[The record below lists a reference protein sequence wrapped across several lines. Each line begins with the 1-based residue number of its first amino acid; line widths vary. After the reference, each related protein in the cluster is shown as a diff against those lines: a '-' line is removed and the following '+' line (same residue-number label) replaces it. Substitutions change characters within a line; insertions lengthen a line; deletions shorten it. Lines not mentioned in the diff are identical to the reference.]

1 MRMAPF
7 LLEWGQGLV
16 GFKAQ
21 SDGVCSGEF
30 VEKRRG
36 RDEPVQRTFVRL
48 TPRVR
53 PSPQRFERK
62 ARDCI
67 RSVRHGF
74 FPPNEGQRGQFL
86 SLTLGSFV
94 FGMRGGTGNGAWRE
108 HMFSHGD
115 LGMSQ
120 LLKWRVGA
128 SANADDRGFKQTK
141 AGIEVNGRFGGAGW
155 GSVGCPVCNRRRE
168 TNVGRG

>member
-7 LLEWGQGLV
+7 LLEWGQGFV

-21 SDGVCSGEF
+21 SDGVRAGEF

-53 PSPQRFERK
+53 PSPQRFERE

-67 RSVRHGF
+67 RSVRHGIF
-74 FPPNEGQRGQFL
+74 SPNEGQRGQFL

-108 HMFSHGD
+108 HMFSQGD
-115 LGMSQ
+115 LWMSQ

-128 SANADDRGFKQTK
+128 PADADDRGFEQTK
-141 AGIEVNGRFGGAGW
+141 AGIEVNGRFGGK
-155 GSVGCPVCNRRRE
+155 VGARPDAQCRNRLRE